1 MVLCC
6 GVYVE
11 EEWEDREVSSA
22 GSGVVL
28 WCVCGGGIGDREV
41 SSAGSGVVLCC
52 VCGGGMGGQ
61 RGIISC
67 RKPMCG
73 ISTKYH
79 STCDKN
85 SLMKINPFKGSENI
99 HEKGGHMIPFRI
111 QNPHQ

>member
-1 MVLCC
+1 MWRRNGRTERYHQLVVVLCC

-28 WCVCGGGIGDREV
+28 WCVCGGG
-41 SSAGSGVVLCC
+41 
-52 VCGGGMGGQ
+52 MGGQ

-67 RKPMCG
+67 RKPNMCG

-79 STCDKN
+79 STCDN
-85 SLMKINPFKGSENI
+85 S
-99 HEKGGHMIPFRI
+99 
-111 QNPHQ
+111 